1 MLRNFRTSFIAIML
15 VLTVLSVQQVDALS
29 DNFEKDS
36 GNWEVEV
43 NPKGVL
49 EKGNF
54 GGWSI
59 DKGIVAYDPAKGAN
73 SRMMTGKESWKDYTA
88 ECDIKF
94 LKADNYPGGIRTY
107 VDAKT

>member
-1 MLRNFRTSFIAIML
+1 MMSRNVRTSLITIML
-15 VLTVLSVQQVDALS
+15 ALIVLSVQQVDALS

-54 GGWSI
+54 GG
-59 DKGIVAYDPAKGAN
+59 
-73 SRMMTGKESWKDYTA
+73 
-88 ECDIKF
+88 
-94 LKADNYPGGIRTY
+94 
-107 VDAKT
+107 

>member
-1 MLRNFRTSFIAIML
+1 MQRNIKTCLIIIML
-15 VLTVLSVQQVDALS
+15 ALIVLSVQQVDALS

-54 GGWSI
+54 GG
-59 DKGIVAYDPAKGAN
+59 
-73 SRMMTGKESWKDYTA
+73 
-88 ECDIKF
+88 
-94 LKADNYPGGIRTY
+94 GGVSTK
-107 VDAKT
+107 V